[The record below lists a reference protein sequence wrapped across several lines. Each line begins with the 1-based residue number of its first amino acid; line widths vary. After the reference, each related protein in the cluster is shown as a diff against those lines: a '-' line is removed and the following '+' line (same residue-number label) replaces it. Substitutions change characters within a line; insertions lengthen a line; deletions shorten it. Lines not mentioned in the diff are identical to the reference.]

1 MNAGSVNIGS
11 FIEGTATH
19 TASKGGLAALTFS
32 TQGTT
37 NASGLRIYGIN
48 FGAVE
53 TPMIE
58 ALRLEG
64 VERVSPERA
73 AEEILACVSGER
85 RGSERRMYSFAPRLE
100 R

>member
-1 MNAGSVNIGS
+1 
-11 FIEGTATH
+11 
-19 TASKGGLAALTFS
+19 
-32 TQGTT
+32 
-37 NASGLRIYGIN
+37 
-48 FGAVE
+48 
-53 TPMIE
+53 MIE

>member
-1 MNAGSVNIGS
+1 MNAGSGNIGS
-11 FIEGTATH
+11 LIEGTATH

-58 ALRLEG
+58 ELRLEG

-73 AEEILACVSGER
+73 AEEILAWL
-85 RGSERRMYSFAPRLE
+85 RGRTRGLKGRMYPFAPRLE